1 MVVVP
6 AATPVTT
13 PLASIVAVAVLAV
26 DHTPP
31 GVTEASV
38 VVEPSHTDVVP
49 VIAATTG
56 KLLIVTVVLTVL
68 VQPFELVYV

>member
-6 AATPVTT
+6 AATPLTT

-31 GVTEASV
+31 VVVEASV
-38 VVEPSHTDVVP
+38 VVAPSHTDVVP
-49 VIAATTG
+49 VITSTTG
-56 KLLIVTVVLTVL
+56 NALMVTAAVTAL
-68 VQPFELVYV
+68 VQPFELV